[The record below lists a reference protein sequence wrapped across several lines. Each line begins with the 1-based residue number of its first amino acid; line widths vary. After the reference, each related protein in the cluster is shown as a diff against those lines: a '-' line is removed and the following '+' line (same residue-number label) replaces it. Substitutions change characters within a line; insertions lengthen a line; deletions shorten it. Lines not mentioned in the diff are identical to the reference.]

1 MLAIGTAIANDD
13 RSAIAASIR
22 SARGAAIST
31 ALRRSDGSALQKDN
45 NGTEQASH
53 RSANVRLQC
62 AAVCVSVI
70 SAGRNAKR
78 RSIDIALSPPDLGS
92 VDAAQSGAV
101 SCAIGI
107 PICGSINDAGGVAA
121 VGPERA
127 AVANAI
133 DLDHGRTVSATVT
146 SAERFA
152 QHVSIPTASAR
163 ADAESKVPTD
173 ADGDGAAI
181 VGPIDTAFGVANG
194 VPKLVAHAVPELVSD
209 VDAKQQPDGR
219 AVTAAVVAAYGP
231 AEHSSVGIAI
241 APSDDAAVGLAE
253 PDAHTNAV
261 AGPIVNALE
270 CANTA
275 AVIVLDGHAK
285 LAADCRAE
293 RDEEWQPIVGAD
305 GGAIDGAEREAEC
318 RTVDVSIGS
327 SERAAVAAAIVTAEL
342 ADLRIA
348 DGVHLVCAI
357 CVTDGDARHAEHNAA
372 VRCSVV
378 RPQHDA
384 ECSTD
389 RHAGRHANGPAVVHV
404 RGQNRRLE
412 NIQRQGGGPEH
423 DPVPCRSHGRELVRY
438 VIHDQARS

>member
-31 ALRRSDGSALQKDN
+31 ALRRSDGSALHGGH
-45 NGTEQASH
+45 NGTERASH

-62 AAVCVSVI
+62 AAVCAAGI
-70 SAGRNAKR
+70 SAERAAKR
-78 RSIDIALSPPDLGS
+78 RSMDMALGPPDLGS
-92 VDAAQSGAV
+92 IDAAQSGAV
-101 SCAIGI
+101 SRAIGV
-107 PICGSINDAGGVAA
+107 PICAPIDDADGVAA
-121 VGPERA
+121 VGPELESLA
-127 AVANAI
+127 SAI
-133 DLDHGRTVSATVT
+133 DLDHSRTLSATVV
-146 SAERFA
+146 SAERIA
-152 QHVSIPTASAR
+152 QHVSISTAGAR
-163 ADAESKVPTD
+163 ADAESEVPTD

-181 VGPIDTAFGVANG
+181 VGPIDTAFGVADG
-194 VPKLVAHAVPELVSD
+194 VPELVANAVPELVSD
-209 VDAKQQPDGR
+209 IDAEQQPDGR

-231 AEHSSVGIAI
+231 AEHRSVGIAI
-241 APSDDAAVGLAE
+241 VPSDDAAVGLAE

-305 GGAIDGAEREAEC
+305 CGAIDGAEREAEC

-342 ADLRIA
+342 ADLSIA

-357 CVTDGDARHAEHNAA
+357 CVTDVDAQQAEHDAA
-372 VRCSVV
+372 VCCSMV
-378 RPQHDA
+378 RPQHHA

-389 RHAGRHANGPAVVHV
+389 RHARGHANGPAVVHM
-404 RGQNRRLE
+404 
-412 NIQRQGGGPEH
+412 
-423 DPVPCRSHGRELVRY
+423 
-438 VIHDQARS
+438 